1 MRLSYKF
8 NIDFTEELKQQF
20 VLAKNLYN
28 QANHHI
34 KEIYKKEG
42 KYCNYYDMDKYVKN
56 LPEEYNNYRKIIK
69 VQSAQQILKQLDK
82 NWKSFFKSIKD
93 FKKYPNKYKGC
104 PKPPKYKE
112 ELQSLIFTN
121 QSCKIKDNILFI
133 GKGFKPI
140 KLPKYVDFSNFNQV
154 MLIPKKKHIEVIII
168 YSRDCINSNADI
180 NRYMSIDLGI
190 DNLATCVSEDSV
202 YIISGKIIKSK
213 NQWFNKV
220 KARLKSQ
227 QDNVFNNN
235 KKKGRWLNKN
245 KLEKLSNHRDIF
257 INDYL
262 HKVSKFIVNSLLKQK
277 VGNLII
283 GYNKDWKDSSNI
295 GKVNNQKFINI
306 PYLKLIQNLEY
317 KCELVGIKVI
327 KTEESYTSKCDS
339 LANEKISKHEKYL
352 GKRIFRGLFKSSNGK
367 VINADVNGALNI
379 MKKVVDE
386 SYVNKII
393 NRGFGYNPV
402 KIRSLFNLDE
412 GKLFQR
418 EGIKLCI

>member
-1 MRLSYKF
+1 MRLVYKF

-34 KEIYKKEG
+34 KEIYKNEG

-56 LPEEYNNYRKIIK
+56 FPEEYNNYRKIIK
-69 VQSAQQILKQLDK
+69 AQCAQQTLKRLDK

-104 PKPPKYKE
+104 PRPPKYKE
-112 ELQSLIFTN
+112 SLESLIFTK
-121 QSCKIKDNILFI
+121 QSCQIKNNRLYI
-133 GKGFKPI
+133 GKGYKSI
-140 KLPKYVDFSNFNQV
+140 KIPEYTDFSNFNQV
-154 MLIPKKKHIEVIII
+154 MLIPRKKYIEVVII
-168 YSRDCINSNADI
+168 YKKDCINSDVDMNK
-180 NRYMSIDLGI
+180 YMSIDLGI

-213 NQWFNKV
+213 NQWFNKE
-220 KARLKSQ
+220 KSILKSS
-227 QDNVFNNN
+227 QDKIFNKN
-235 KKKGRWLNKN
+235 KKKGKVFNKN
-245 KLEKLSNHRDIF
+245 ILEKLSQRRELL
-257 INDYL
+257 INDYF
-262 HKVSKFIVNSLLKQK
+262 HKTSRFIVNSLLKQK

-283 GYNKDWKDSSNI
+283 GYNKNWKDSINI
-295 GKVNNQKFINI
+295 GKVNNQSFVNI
-306 PYLKLIQNLEY
+306 SHLKLIQNLEY

-402 KIRSLFNLDE
+402 KIRSLFNLDKD
-412 GKLFQR
+412 KLFQR
-418 EGIKLCI
+418 EGIKLYV